1 MGYSAGGTEEE
12 LLEQLEAHL
21 VGEAE
26 RRVVQ
31 QPRHLSTTR
40 VRHVAPQR
48 ASRHGSGGR
57 SRPRRRVLG
66 GHICGRASA
75 VARAVRRWPGGSAS
89 AVATAVRHW
98 PGGDAVH
105 ICAGTRAA
113 RLARSGRI
121 GGESC
126 EYCEYKVALA
136 HLHL

>member
-1 MGYSAGGTEEE
+1 MGYSAGKRTEQE

-75 VARAVRRWPGGSAS
+75 VARAVRRWPGG
-89 AVATAVRHW
+89 
-98 PGGDAVH
+98 DAVH